1 MRIRMI
7 LAIVVGVLLAGCA
20 PHYQGSLLRCRDVPP
35 GGVVVLADGK
45 LHVCHETPEEVEVP
59 SRR

>member
-1 MRIRMI
+1 MIRRLI
-7 LAIVVGVLLAGCA
+7 FTIVVGILLAGCA
-20 PHYQGSLLRCRDVPP
+20 PHYQGSLLLCRDVPL
-35 GGVVVLADGK
+35 GGVVVLSDGR